1 MNDIGFSF
9 LSNPSL
15 EVTTS
20 GDANQN
26 STNDN
31 PMPPMAPG
39 LVHHQT
45 KLDVFI
51 IKAFSLLS
59 GGAIV
64 DSNNMQIS
72 GDMNQPTATTTAPE
86 AMNLN
91 TGAENLESVA
101 SNIGS
106 DVISEPTPN
115 GPSPLSSINIINS
128 YSQYAQLFGKV
139 SVLYNAI
146 LSTTPIDERSTS
158 SKSSIELFQRFK
170 QIIKEL
176 CLNYD
181 MSPYARY
188 FNRIDQN
195 LLQVKPDSEL
205 DSEDL
210 WNFVTKCILSVYD
223 PKTGQL
229 LAVNSRN
236 RRVVSS
242 LSQSSAESAGFSKL
256 SGSSDDKKVVASP
269 QVSPSKVSAPSG
281 SSSSRVS
288 GSSSKQ
294 TKKPRKRYTR
304 KKHPVGSTAQNKAPG
319 SSSAIVNNNG
329 NNNNGNTDELSTDF
343 SADLDIPNTGGNPM
357 SAVTQQV
364 PGANELDINMNMNSN
379 LNMNVDTLFP
389 QILQRRLQNI
399 PQDIY
404 SRPLTGYYT
413 QPTSP
418 GSDGNNFNLGFIPTD
433 SVNTPQFDNFGITLG
448 PVPGYG
454 DNSNNTGN
462 GNSLPGPSNSSNAHQ
477 QHLLHPH
484 GRQTYNNI
492 TGTVSAGPTTP
503 QGRRRS
509 RNSLNASALDD
520 PAVDEL
526 FQFANLSRKQKVPN
540 DNTGNSPTGGS
551 TGSTQ
556 HSVTTANNL
565 AQISGDSNRGNV
577 GGMSLDEIKP
587 NCGGVT
593 NDGSNNIKRGNN
605 GSNGNGNGNRMGSNG
620 SDSNGSNNSNV
631 HSKRRVE
638 GLNLGRPPD
647 ADCSGNRIKRQD
659 TRSTTTGIYRQTVA
673 ATEPGILDVN
683 RSNSQQQLAVITALE
698 RTTQQLKETYQ
709 AQLDEKDQRI
719 KQLEKELRDQQQET
733 EWLRKM
739 LVGDIGYIRGI
750 LQNAQK

>member
-15 EVTTS
+15 DVTTTTTS
-20 GDANQN
+20 DDANQN

-31 PMPPMAPG
+31 PMPSMAPG

-72 GDMNQPTATTTAPE
+72 GDMSQSAAATTAAPE

-91 TGAENLESVA
+91 TGAETLESVA

-115 GPSPLSSINIINS
+115 GPSPLSSIGIINS
-128 YSQYAQLFGKV
+128 YSQYAQIFGKV

-146 LSTTPIDERSTS
+146 LSTTPIDEGSTS

-170 QIIKEL
+170 QIVKEL

-210 WNFVTKCILSVYD
+210 WDFVTKCILSVYD

-236 RRVVSS
+236 RRAVSS
-242 LSQSSAESAGFSKL
+242 LSQTSAESTGFSKL
-256 SGSSDDKKVVASP
+256 TGSSDEKNAVASP
-269 QVSPSKVSAPSG
+269 QVSPGKVSATSG

-288 GSSSKQ
+288 GNSSKQ

-304 KKHPVGSTAQNKAPG
+304 KKHPTGTVGQNKVSG
-319 SSSAIVNNNG
+319 SSSAIVNSNSNSNNINGG
-329 NNNNGNTDELSTDF
+329 NPDELSADF
-343 SADLDIPNTGGNPM
+343 SPDLDIPNTGANPM
-357 SAVTQQV
+357 NAVTQQV
-364 PGANELDINMNMNSN
+364 PGANDLDINMNMNSN

-448 PVPGYG
+448 TVPGYG
-454 DNSNNTGN
+454 DNGNNSNNTGN
-462 GNSLPGPSNSSNAHQ
+462 GNGLSGPLNSTNAHQ

-484 GRQTYNNI
+484 GRPTGNNL

-520 PAVDEL
+520 PVVDEL

-540 DNTGNSPTGGS
+540 DNANNSSTGGN

-556 HSVTTANNL
+556 RSVNTANNL
-565 AQISGDSNRGNV
+565 AQISRDNNGGNV
-577 GGMSLDEIKP
+577 R
-587 NCGGVT
+587 GVT
-593 NDGSNNIKRGNN
+593 NDSSKNINRSNDGSGSNNNN
-605 GSNGNGNGNRMGSNG
+605 NNNNSNRMGSNG
-620 SDSNGSNNSNV
+620 SNNSNA
-631 HSKRRVE
+631 HSKRGVE
-638 GLNLGRPPD
+638 GLNLGRSPD
-647 ADCSGNRIKRQD
+647 ADSSSSRIKRQD
-659 TRSTTTGIYRQTVA
+659 TRSTNTGIYRQAVA
-673 ATEPGILDVN
+673 ATEPGILDID
-683 RSNSQQQLAVITALE
+683 RSNSQQQFAVITALE

-709 AQLDEKDQRI
+709 AQLAEKDQRI
-719 KQLEKELRDQQQET
+719 KQLEKELKDQQQET

-739 LVGDIGYIRGI
+739 LVGDIGYIRGL